1 MNEDLSLAFLLVLMG
16 FAEGELAGQRR
27 FREIRTFTNRKYV
40 HA

>member
-1 MNEDLSLAFLLVLMG
+1 MNGDLLLAFLLVLMG

-27 FREIRTFTNRKYV
+27 FREVRTFANRKCV